1 MKKVSYGIRKETYH
15 RIPHFHFKHKIIG
28 FGKRL
33 YEEGRR
39 TKNQHS
45 NFRIPMTRTCIL
57 ENEVYKN
64 NRCWKLKK
72 RIVHNK
78 KYNDGLALEP
88 NKGLV

>member
-1 MKKVSYGIRKETYH
+1 
-15 RIPHFHFKHKIIG
+15 
-28 FGKRL
+28 
-33 YEEGRR
+33 
-39 TKNQHS
+39 
-45 NFRIPMTRTCIL
+45 MTRTCIL

-88 NKGLV
+88 NEGLV